1 MLKQHKFFIPDGVQ
15 PSKLIK
21 SIIKELKK
29 AEVSRFTQ
37 DLNFHDLL
45 LYFECFFGYCIQSYT
60 KYNRVHEYDLADRAF
75 EKKHK
80 EITFVEIH
88 FFLLRTNLIRTV
100 RLKSLE
106 NKNRLRTI

>member
-60 KYNRVHEYDLADRAF
+60 KYNMVHEYDLADRAF
-75 EKKHK
+75 EKK
-80 EITFVEIH
+80 TQGNYFCGNTL
-88 FFLLRTNLIRTV
+88 FFIKNKL
-100 RLKSLE
+100 
-106 NKNRLRTI
+106 NKNSEAEIA